1 MYPLG
6 ALKHFFI
13 GLEKVEL
20 DEGALS
26 MLGFDDVYLVMFNV
40 GR

>member
-26 MLGFDDVYLVMFNV
+26 MFLYVPYKSLIYRRD
-40 GR
+40 